1 MNTKYMA
8 LAAALLVLFSGC
20 SREETAGMQAAGVVD
35 GEVVDVMPLTGGTV
49 VTVNFQEGGRV
60 EQGQV
65 LMEVD
70 ARKLKLRM
78 EELDIKSRE
87 LRARRGKL
95 LAKRD
100 FLESNLAYWTE
111 QVARLER
118 LAEKQSVAGDE
129 LRKAELKKEEIE
141 SSLDEI
147 QKSLTEIALGHETI
161 ANQKQQL
168 ELNLED
174 FTVLSPVNGVV
185 LTRIISQGETTAP
198 MKPAAEILDLDSLFV
213 ETFVEEK
220 DLSRLS
226 LGQRV
231 DIMVDGRTSPVSGRI
246 TVFGR
251 EAEFSPKYII
261 SEEERKSLLYRVK
274 IEPEDGKDILKL
286 GMPVT
291 VVFTGLNMESK
302 D

>member
-1 MNTKYMA
+1 MKTKYMA
-8 LAAALLVLFSGC
+8 LAAALMVFFSGC
-20 SREETAGMQAAGVVD
+20 SREETDNMQAAGVVD
-35 GEVVDVMPLTGGTV
+35 GEVVDIMPLTGGTV

-60 EQGQV
+60 VKGQV
-65 LMEVD
+65 LMELD
-70 ARKLKLRM
+70 ARRLKLRM
-78 EELDIKSRE
+78 EELDIKVRE
-87 LRARRGKL
+87 LQVRRGKL
-95 LAKRD
+95 LTKRD
-100 FLESNLAYWTE
+100 FLKSNLEYWTE

-129 LRKAELKKEEIE
+129 LRKAELKKKEIE
-141 SSLDEI
+141 SSLEEI
-147 QKSLTEIALGHETI
+147 QKSLMEIALGHETI

-168 ELNLED
+168 ELNQED
-174 FTVLSPVNGVV
+174 FTVLSPVDGVV

-226 LGQRV
+226 LGDRV
-231 DIMVDGRTSPVSGRI
+231 DIMVDGRTEPVSGRI
-246 TVFGR
+246 AVFGR

-274 IEPEDGKDILKL
+274 IEPENGRDILKL
-286 GMPVT
+286 GTPVT
-291 VVFTGLNMESK
+291 VIFTGMK
-302 D
+302 KK

>member
-1 MNTKYMA
+1 MKTKYTA
-8 LAAALLVLFSGC
+8 LAAALLVLFSSC

-35 GEVVDVMPLTGGTV
+35 GEVVDIMPLTGGTV
-49 VTVNFQEGGRV
+49 VRVNFQEGGRV
-60 EQGQV
+60 EQGRV

-87 LRARRGKL
+87 LQVKRGKL

-111 QVARLER
+111 QVSRLER

-147 QKSLTEIALGHETI
+147 QKSLAEIALGHETI

-274 IEPEDGKDILKL
+274 IEPENGKDVLKL

-291 VVFTGLNMESK
+291 VVFTGLNTE
-302 D
+302 

>member
-1 MNTKYMA
+1 
-8 LAAALLVLFSGC
+8 LA
-20 SREETAGMQAAGVVD
+20 
-35 GEVVDVMPLTGGTV
+35 
-49 VTVNFQEGGRV
+49 
-60 EQGQV
+60 
-65 LMEVD
+65 
-70 ARKLKLRM
+70 
-78 EELDIKSRE
+78 
-87 LRARRGKL
+87 
-95 LAKRD
+95 
-100 FLESNLAYWTE
+100 
-111 QVARLER
+111 
-118 LAEKQSVAGDE
+118 
-129 LRKAELKKEEIE
+129 
-141 SSLDEI
+141 
-147 QKSLTEIALGHETI
+147 EIALGHETI

-198 MKPAAEILDLDSLFV
+198 MKPAAEILDVDSLFV
-213 ETFVEEK
+213 ETFIEEK

-231 DIMVDGRTSPVSGRI
+231 DIMVDGRTRPVTGRI

-261 SEEERKSLLYRVK
+261 SEEERRSLLYRVK

-291 VVFTGLNMESK
+291 VVFSGLDTE
-302 D
+302 

>member
-1 MNTKYMA
+1 MKTKYTA
-8 LAAALLVLFSGC
+8 IAAALLVLFSGC
-20 SREETAGMQAAGVVD
+20 TREETAGMQAAGVVD
-35 GEVVDVMPLTGGTV
+35 GEVVDIMPLTGGTV

-60 EQGQV
+60 EQGRV

-87 LRARRGKL
+87 LQVKRGKL
-95 LAKRD
+95 LDKRD
-100 FLESNLAYWTE
+100 FLESTLAYWTE

-147 QKSLTEIALGHETI
+147 QKSLAEIALGQETI

-185 LTRIISQGETTAP
+185 LARIISQGETTAP

-291 VVFTGLNMESK
+291 VVFNGLDTE
-302 D
+302 

>member
-1 MNTKYMA
+1 MKTKYIA

-35 GEVVDVMPLTGGTV
+35 GEVVDIMPLTGGTV
-49 VTVNFQEGGRV
+49 VRVNFQEGGRV

-87 LRARRGKL
+87 LQARRGKL

-198 MKPAAEILDLDSLFV
+198 MKTAAEILDLDSLFV

-226 LGQRV
+226 LGQEV
-231 DIMVDGRTSPVSGRI
+231 DILVDGRISPVKGRI

-291 VVFTGLNMESK
+291 VVFTGLDTE
-302 D
+302 